1 MFSGSFFQFGGAFME
16 QQEELETQRELDRID
31 RRILDALQGDAR
43 LTMAELAERVSLSPS
58 PCWRRV
64 QILEKAGVIV
74 GYHARLDRRRIGL
87 GVHGFVY
94 VRMQE
99 HTTRSAASFEAQVVA
114 LNGIVA
120 CQNLSGHYD
129 YQLELVATDH
139 DTFARLV
146 REKVCALPGVRDIHT
161 SLSLREVK
169 AAGMLPVEI

>member
-1 MFSGSFFQFGGAFME
+1 MGME
-16 QQEELETQRELDRID
+16 QDPDTQRELDRID
-31 RRILDALQGDAR
+31 RRILEALQSDAR
-43 LTMAELAERVSLSPS
+43 LTMAELAERVALSPS

-74 GYHARLDRRRIGL
+74 GYHAQLDRRRIGL

-99 HTTRSAASFEAQVVA
+99 HTTRSAADFEAQVVA
-114 LNGIVA
+114 IRGIVA

-129 YQLELVATDH
+129 YQLELVAADP
-139 DTFARLV
+139 DAFARLV
-146 REKVCALPGVRDIHT
+146 RDHVCALPGVRDIHT

-169 AAGMLPVEI
+169 AGGVLPVES